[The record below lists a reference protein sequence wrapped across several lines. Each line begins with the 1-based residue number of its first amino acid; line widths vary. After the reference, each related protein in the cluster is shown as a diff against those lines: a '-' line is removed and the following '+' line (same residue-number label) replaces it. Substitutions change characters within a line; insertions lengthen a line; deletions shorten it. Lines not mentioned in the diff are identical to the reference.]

1 MSSFRANP
9 YLPTRSS
16 KIWGWGGSLVAC
28 LMSDHP
34 GVATSLL
41 LVSTGH
47 SHPRGSEVRRV
58 RPWYI
63 RTAYSNTSPR
73 PAGLRLCWPAGA
85 RLRGLN
91 RSIEFR
97 AAG

>member
-16 KIWGWGGSLVAC
+16 KIWGWGGALVAC

-47 SHPRGSEVRRV
+47 SHPRGSEVRRPPLV
-58 RPWYI
+58 HPHRVQQHIAAPGGFAPLLAS
-63 RTAYSNTSPR
+63 RSA
-73 PAGLRLCWPAGA
+73 LA
-85 RLRGLN
+85 R
-91 RSIEFR
+91 IE
-97 AAG
+97 

>member
-41 LVSTGH
+41 LGSTGH
-47 SHPRGSEVRRV
+47 SHPRGSEVRRLPLV
-58 RPWYI
+58 HPHRVQQYI
-63 RTAYSNTSPR
+63 AAPGGFAPLLASRSA
-73 PAGLRLCWPAGA
+73 LA
-85 RLRGLN
+85 R
-91 RSIEFR
+91 IE
-97 AAG
+97 